1 MALLVDRAKVRAA
14 EAKSKNTKRAYRSDW
29 KSFETWCIGNSVAAL
44 PAAPEVVAAYVTHLA
59 EVGRKTSSIDR
70 ALVSISQAHKM
81 SGHNPSPT
89 SSAAVRETLKGIK
102 RHLGTAPNQKAP
114 LLVEHL
120 TRIVELLGDS
130 LKDKRDKAL
139 LLVGFA
145 GGFRRSELVALDL
158 EHVEFVAQGAVINL
172 IRSKT
177 DQEGRGRKVGIPFG
191 RRPITCPIRALR
203 AWLEASDIT
212 SGPLFRSVT
221 RHGYLSPKRLCRKS
235 VALIIK
241 RVTDLAGYDSRQF
254 SGHSLR
260 AGLATAAAQAGKS
273 ERVIMATTGHRSEK
287 MVRRYIREGSLFS
300 SCASEGLL

>member
-1 MALLVDRAKVRAA
+1 
-14 EAKSKNTKRAYRSDW
+14 
-29 KSFETWCIGNSVAAL
+29 
-44 PAAPEVVAAYVTHLA
+44 
-59 EVGRKTSSIDR
+59 
-70 ALVSISQAHKM
+70 
-81 SGHNPSPT
+81 
-89 SSAAVRETLKGIK
+89 
-102 RHLGTAPNQKAP
+102 
-114 LLVEHL
+114 VEHL
-120 TRIVELLGDS
+120 TRIVELLGDT

-191 RRPITCPIRALR
+191 RRPNTCPIRALR
-203 AWLEASDIT
+203 AWLEATDIT

-221 RHGYLSPKRLCRKS
+221 RHGYLSSKRLCRKS

-260 AGLATAAAQAGKS
+260 AGLATAAVQAGKS
-273 ERVIMATTGHRSEK
+273 ERVIMATTGHRFER